1 MASGG
6 HTRATDIAG
15 VPVNLRRYKHH
26 VALQSFLIAIFRA
39 LSQLVV
45 SNLSINRFQVSGV
58 RCQQPNDE
66 MQSQTIRG
74 SSARNSDT

>member
-1 MASGG
+1 
-6 HTRATDIAG
+6 
-15 VPVNLRRYKHH
+15 
-26 VALQSFLIAIFRA
+26 

-58 RCQQPNDE
+58 RCQQLNDE

-74 SSARNSDT
+74 SSARNPDT